1 MESLSR
7 IDLRISSKLKDR
19 GYRHRF
25 FKRRAQDEIASQI
38 RELRITRGLKQKD
51 LALAMDTGQSAVAR
65 IEDAT
70 YSGWSFATLQKVAET
85 LDARLKVVFEPM
97 ENVIR
102 DYERREA
109 REQNIPDALAFTVRA
124 FQEIATTPEQANR
137 NMQELV
143 RSLGAVP
150 MAGKIMLA
158 EAAVLFARDA
168 SQAKTGTINENFKRR
183 SHETEINPAFSGG

>member
-1 MESLSR
+1 M
-7 IDLRISSKLKDR
+7 
-19 GYRHRF
+19 
-25 FKRRAQDEIASQI
+25 
-38 RELRITRGLKQKD
+38 
-51 LALAMDTGQSAVAR
+51 SAVAR

-109 REQNIPDALAFTVRA
+109 RERNIPDALPFSTRA
-124 FQEIATTPEQANR
+124 FQEIATTPEQASR
-137 NMQELV
+137 NMMELL

-150 MAGKIMLA
+150 MAGNVTFA
-158 EAAVLFARDA
+158 EAEILLARDA
-168 SQAKTGTINENFKRR
+168 SQAEIGSITKNFGRQ
-183 SHETEINPAFSGG
+183 SYETEINPALAGR